1 MYSKKVVN
9 GYYTTTAHYT
19 RNLKYCPYGSCGVN
33 DYNDG
38 CLHLVSY
45 TTRVISIDA
54 DGWLDCSG
62 TYSATTRKHIG
73 AFLKEYAPNLNYHD
87 AKRAAIENI
96 QINIRTREIRPLP

>member
-1 MYSKKVVN
+1 MYNKKIVN
-9 GYYTTTAHYT
+9 GYYTTTAHYGK
-19 RNLKYCPYGSCGVN
+19 RLEYCPNGSAGVN
-33 DYNDG
+33 SCNG
-38 CLHLVSY
+38 NIHLISY

-54 DGWLDCSG
+54 DGWLECTG